1 MRFYAF
7 MRPSR
12 LRYLCLTVLTQ
23 TVKAQRGFWTLAI
36 GPDHEIA
43 VGALGL
49 VRHDRLRRVLERL
62 EGRWLFLDEYGDMTR
77 FVDYRP
83 APIPLSASLAPAILS
98 GLPRQDSLYGH
109 PELVI
114 HICRLIRH
122 YSPGW
127 HRLSASYIKL
137 GRMSPE
143 VFPGL
148 PFLQILAFYTVT
160 GKLFL

>member
-1 MRFYAF
+1 ML
-7 MRPSR
+7 P
-12 LRYLCLTVLTQ
+12 Q
-23 TVKAQRGFWTLAI
+23 TVKAQRGFWTLAVCL
-36 GPDHEIA
+36 DHEIA
-43 VGALGL
+43 VGALGI
-49 VRHDRLRRVLERL
+49 VRHDRFRRVLERL
-62 EGRWLFLDEYGDMTR
+62 EGRWLFLDEYGDMPL
-77 FVDYRP
+77 FVDHC
-83 APIPLSASLAPAILS
+83 PIPITLPASLAPAVLS
-98 GLPRQDSLYGH
+98 GLPGQDSLYGH

-148 PFLQILAFYTVT
+148 PFLEVLAFYTKT